1 MNTTQLECFLAVA
14 NFLNFSRAAE
24 QLRITQ
30 PAVSYQ
36 VSTLEDEL
44 GVKLFTRTSKAVQL
58 TQAGTMFLQY
68 AGEILKLMGL
78 SRARMQ
84 ECQAELPEILGI
96 GCHNFLELRV
106 VSQVLAALRRA
117 RPHVVP
123 TVRLIP
129 AAALENLLTDGD
141 VHILLTLQDE
151 TPPKVAFYPLLS
163 CPMSMICAKD
173 SPLAMAPSLTPDALR
188 HAGKI
193 AVCPPQIYPP
203 SLFAVQ
209 SQYFSGRQPEE
220 MLFCDNLQI
229 AYALAEAGYCFLIMP
244 DLPTLRSPGLVYRP
258 ISFLDPIPLG
268 AMYHIDR
275 MTPSLRQ
282 FLALAEEVLS
292 GNPVGGNL

>member
-1 MNTTQLECFLAVA
+1 MNTTQLECFLTVA

-44 GVKLFTRTSKAVQL
+44 GVKLFIRTSKTVQL

-96 GCHNFLELRV
+96 GCHNFLELQV
-106 VSQVLAALRRA
+106 VSQVLTALRREC
-117 RPHVVP
+117 PHVVP
-123 TVRLIP
+123 MIRLIP

-141 VHILLTLQDE
+141 VQLLLTLQDE
-151 TPPKVAFYPLLS
+151 APSKVAFHPLVS
-163 CPMSMICAKD
+163 CPMVMICAKD
-173 SPLAMAPSLTPDALR
+173 SPLATTHSLTPDGLR

-203 SLFAVQ
+203 ALFAVE
-209 SQYFSGRQPEE
+209 SRYFSGRQPEE

-244 DLPTLRSPGLVYRP
+244 DLPTLRSPRLVCRP
-258 ISFLDPIPLG
+258 IESLEPITLG
-268 AMYHIDR
+268 AMYRTDQV
-275 MTPSLRQ
+275 TPSLRR
-282 FLALAEEVLS
+282 FLALAEEVLAANS
-292 GNPVGGNL
+292 P

>member
-1 MNTTQLECFLAVA
+1 MNNTQLECFLAVA

-24 QLRITQ
+24 QLQITQ

-44 GVKLFTRTSKAVQL
+44 GVKLFTRTSKTVQL
-58 TQAGTMFLQY
+58 TQAGAMFLQY

-84 ECQAELPEILGI
+84 ESQAELPEILGI

-106 VSQVLAALRRA
+106 VSQVLAALRRE
-117 RPHVVP
+117 RPHMVP
-123 TVRLIP
+123 MVRLIP

-141 VHILLTLQDE
+141 VQVLLSLQE
-151 TPPKVAFYPLLS
+151 EPPTKVTFQPLLS
-163 CPMSMICAKD
+163 CPMAVICAKD
-173 SPLAMAPSLTPDALR
+173 SPLAMAPSLTPDGLR

-193 AVCPPQIYPP
+193 AVCPPQTYPP
-203 SLFAVQ
+203 ALFAVE
-209 SQYFSGRQPEE
+209 SQYFAGRQPEE

-244 DLPTLRSPGLVYRP
+244 DLPLLRSPALTYRT
-258 ISFLDPIPLG
+258 IESLEPIPLG
-268 AMYHIDR
+268 AMYRTDR
-275 MTPSLRQ
+275 VTPSLRR
-282 FLALAEEVLS
+282 FLSLAEEVLAANS
-292 GNPVGGNL
+292 P